1 MSLIQEMGD
10 KFAITGELFGFLWQ
24 RKLWWLMPIV
34 LVVVFFGLLI
44 GFGSASGIGPFVYT
58 LF

>member
-1 MSLIQEMGD
+1 MRLIQEMGD
-10 KFAITGELFGFLWQ
+10 KFAITGELFAFLWQ

-34 LVVVFFGLLI
+34 VVVVFFGLLI